1 MSVSKYQI
9 LTLLQVPVT
18 GGSWLADYDLKLGN
32 VDVDFGGL
40 GALGE
45 LADLISPRV
54 ADLVGAKIR
63 EVMEGDVKN
72 FLVREMKKRIPNI
85 TSIVN

>member
-1 MSVSKYQI
+1 MFTFKHFDI
-9 LTLLQVPVT
+9 LQVPVT
-18 GGSWLADYDLKLGN
+18 GGSWLADYDLRLGN

-54 ADLVGAKIR
+54 ADMVGGKIR

-72 FLVREMKKRIPNI
+72 FLVREMEKRIPNI